1 LLVSHHHYHTHHH
14 HSIIIIIII
23 IAIIAIPDPLT
34 TRAPPRWSRTEAQ
47 PIVHETAMKCVGSG
61 ARAKRATE
69 GEAQGTVPFN
79 WNRIN
84 VLDTTATVGDGCSL
98 GMTDTHLFFML
109 KPIDFFPHMTRCLQ
123 TTPTLSLLLNTYVRP
138 IDALVVVVLVAK

>member
-1 LLVSHHHYHTHHH
+1 LSISGYLLVSHHHYRTHHH

-47 PIVHETAMKCVGSG
+47 PIVHEMAMKCVGSG

-69 GEAQGTVPFN
+69 GEAQGTVPLE
-79 WNRIN
+79 RHQ
-84 VLDTTATVGDGCSL
+84 CSGYNL
-98 GMTDTHLFFML
+98 RQLRRSAM
-109 KPIDFFPHMTRCLQ
+109 
-123 TTPTLSLLLNTYVRP
+123 
-138 IDALVVVVLVAK
+138 DALWG